1 MAAALVARTLLAIRG
16 RALNTIVEGLKKQG
30 FVVTGNTA
38 DAVYMSRGADHR
50 VVLSSGSVRR
60 GQPGHRKC
68 N

>member
-1 MAAALVARTLLAIRG
+1 M
-16 RALNTIVEGLKKQG
+16 NTVVKGLKKDG
-30 FVVTGNTA
+30 FVVTGVTA

-50 VVLSSGSVRR
+50 VVLSNGSVRR